1 MSIHPPE
8 PTVMD
13 TSPLSLDEDIRL
25 HFEVQRL
32 YATEARLLDQ
42 HRYADWLELL
52 ADDLH
57 YWAPVRTN
65 RLRRQQTL
73 ADGAPGEV
81 AIFDE
86 TKASLAWR
94 IRRFDSGM
102 AWAEDPP
109 SRTRHLI
116 TNVLVQAAGGELRDL
131 ARDAQ
136 AVFDVGALLFRRRA
150 ARQHAFFSEEQ
161 FEEPSRVNERH
172 AFACKL
178 FCDSADKAVRVFR
191 RQPRQ
196 HPHHSQIGQ
205 SVEPKY
211 LMVFDLPCHY
221 HVRHLLAFE
230 EVNKA
235 AKLTDAYPFDSCRML
250 LYLRLGL
257 FLDGR
262 DHHIRALRARS
273 FKH

>member
-8 PTVMD
+8 PAVAETRTVFD
-13 TSPLSLDEDIRL
+13 DDIRL

-32 YATEARLLDQ
+32 YAVEAQLLDQ

-65 RLRRQQTL
+65 RLRRQQSL

-86 TKASLAWR
+86 TKASLSWR

-116 TNVLVQAAGGELRDL
+116 TNVTVEAGDQPGEYLAESAFLCYRNRLEREVDVYAGGRTDVLRRTEDGGL
-131 ARDAQ
+131 LIARRTI
-136 AVFDVGALLFRRRA
+136 LLD
-150 ARQHAFFSEEQ
+150 QN
-161 FEEPSRVNERH
+161 V
-172 AFACKL
+172 
-178 FCDSADKAVRVFR
+178 
-191 RQPRQ
+191 
-196 HPHHSQIGQ
+196 
-205 SVEPKY
+205 
-211 LMVFDLPCHY
+211 
-221 HVRHLLAFE
+221 LLAK
-230 EVNKA
+230 NIS
-235 AKLTDAYPFDSCRML
+235 T
-250 LYLRLGL
+250 
-257 FLDGR
+257 FL
-262 DHHIRALRARS
+262 
-273 FKH
+273 